1 MNRKREETKMINFL
15 VLSLLKILFFFHWYQ
30 MVIFEGNGITCSEK
44 DIQNDKQLTGLVYC
58 EQKNVKWFSNIDICK

>member
-1 MNRKREETKMINFL
+1 
-15 VLSLLKILFFFHWYQ
+15 